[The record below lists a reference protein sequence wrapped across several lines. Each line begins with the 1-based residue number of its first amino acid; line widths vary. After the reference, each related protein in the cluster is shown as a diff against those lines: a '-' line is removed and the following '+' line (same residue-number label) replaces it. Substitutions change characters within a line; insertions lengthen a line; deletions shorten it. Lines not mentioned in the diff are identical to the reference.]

1 MAANAESKRLQGSLA
16 RCARGGEPPWHAA
29 AHRADGASLL
39 SQLVIRY
46 VDEDNRSYTA
56 TTYANALDSGRRAP
70 DITGGGDAYRVTYRF
85 PTGKAAENRYL
96 SVAVE
101 YALLNGY
108 LQVRV
113 PFDGIEE
120 NDRFKLVDIS
130 LLPYFGAGS
139 PEDEGYFLL
148 PDGNG
153 AAIDFNTPRTGAVEY
168 AAEVYGRDPSLKQ
181 QQKGAVAQPVS
192 LPFLGIRRG
201 QDALLAIAAEGG
213 ELATIKAA
221 ASGMSTQWN
230 SAYFT
235 FRYRETDNITLNEMS
250 WSERVLPY
258 LGEVNGDV
266 EAFTV
271 LYSFL
276 PRGQA
281 DEAGM
286 AAAGRRYLMQAYG
299 MEAPE
304 TGSAPLY
311 IDLYMCLERTKAML
325 GLPYSGT
332 EVLTSFDQAI
342 RLLDRDTERPPR
354 RGGGAAERLARR

>member
-1 MAANAESKRLQGSLA
+1 M
-16 RCARGGEPPWHAA
+16 RG
-29 AHRADGASLL
+29 
-39 SQLVIRY
+39 
-46 VDEDNRSYTA
+46 
-56 TTYANALDSGRRAP
+56 
-70 DITGGGDAYRVTYRF
+70 
-85 PTGKAAENRYL
+85 
-96 SVAVE
+96 
-101 YALLNGY
+101 
-108 LQVRV
+108 
-113 PFDGIEE
+113 
-120 NDRFKLVDIS
+120 IS
-130 LLPYFGAGS
+130 CC
-139 PEDEGYFLL
+139 

-276 PRGQA
+276 PMGQA
-281 DEAGM
+281 DEA
-286 AAAGRRYLMQAYG
+286 AWRPRQAVPDAGVRD
-299 MEAPE
+299 
-304 TGSAPLY
+304 GSAGNGKRPAVYRFVHVRGAHQGDAGAALQRHGGA
-311 IDLYMCLERTKAML
+311 DLLRPGHPGCWTRYGASTKA
-325 GLPYSGT
+325 GWWCG
-332 EVLTSFDQAI
+332 
-342 RLLDRDTERPPR
+342 
-354 RGGGAAERLARR
+354 

>member
-1 MAANAESKRLQGSLA
+1 M
-16 RCARGGEPPWHAA
+16 
-29 AHRADGASLL
+29 
-39 SQLVIRY
+39 
-46 VDEDNRSYTA
+46 
-56 TTYANALDSGRRAP
+56 
-70 DITGGGDAYRVTYRF
+70 
-85 PTGKAAENRYL
+85 
-96 SVAVE
+96 E

-139 PEDEGYFLL
+139 PEDEGDFLL

-230 SAYFT
+230 SA
-235 FRYRETDNITLNEMS
+235 
-250 WSERVLPY
+250 
-258 LGEVNGDV
+258 
-266 EAFTV
+266 
-271 LYSFL
+271 
-276 PRGQA
+276 
-281 DEAGM
+281 
-286 AAAGRRYLMQAYG
+286 
-299 MEAPE
+299 
-304 TGSAPLY
+304 
-311 IDLYMCLERTKAML
+311 
-325 GLPYSGT
+325 
-332 EVLTSFDQAI
+332 
-342 RLLDRDTERPPR
+342 
-354 RGGGAAERLARR
+354 

>member
-1 MAANAESKRLQGSLA
+1 MWPVCPGERQDAAAVNGTRPGESDAHSLA
-16 RCARGGEPPWHAA
+16 IDKATGAVSVTTGEGAVWRSNPTPTRRRPTRWLRGVYKMTM
-29 AHRADGASLL
+29 L

-168 AAEVYGRDPSLKQ
+168 AAEVYGRT
-181 QQKGAVAQPVS
+181 PVS
-192 LPFLGIRRG
+192 SSSKRARWRSRSACPSWVS
-201 QDALLAIAAEGG
+201 GG
-213 ELATIKAA
+213 DRTPCWPSRPRA
-221 ASGMSTQWN
+221 ASWPPS
-230 SAYFT
+230 
-235 FRYRETDNITLNEMS
+235 RR
-250 WSERVLPY
+250 RLP
-258 LGEVNGDV
+258 
-266 EAFTV
+266 A
-271 LYSFL
+271 
-276 PRGQA
+276 
-281 DEAGM
+281 
-286 AAAGRRYLMQAYG
+286 
-299 MEAPE
+299 
-304 TGSAPLY
+304 
-311 IDLYMCLERTKAML
+311 
-325 GLPYSGT
+325 
-332 EVLTSFDQAI
+332 
-342 RLLDRDTERPPR
+342 
-354 RGGGAAERLARR
+354 